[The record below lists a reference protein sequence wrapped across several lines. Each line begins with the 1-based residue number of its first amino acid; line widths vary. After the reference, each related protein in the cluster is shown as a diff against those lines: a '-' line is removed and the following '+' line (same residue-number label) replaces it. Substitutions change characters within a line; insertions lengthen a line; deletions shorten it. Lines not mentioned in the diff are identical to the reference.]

1 MGRRRR
7 YNPKKNFRENGGGS
21 GPKKRKLNLGKVSS
35 FEFQLKRALEGV
47 EAGAII
53 FGNVCS
59 KSTNIGIAET
69 IEYLEGLEEAGNL
82 TTDKAGELIDLLKR
96 FSRYR

>member
-7 YNPKKNFRENGGGS
+7 YSAKKNFRVNRGGS
-21 GPKKRKLNLGKVSS
+21 GPKKQKLNLGKVST
-35 FEFQLKRALEGV
+35 FEFQLKKALEGV

-59 KSTNIGIAET
+59 KATNIGIAET
-69 IEYLEGLEEAGNL
+69 IEYLEGIEEAGNL
-82 TTDKAGELIDLLKR
+82 SEDKAEELIDLLKR